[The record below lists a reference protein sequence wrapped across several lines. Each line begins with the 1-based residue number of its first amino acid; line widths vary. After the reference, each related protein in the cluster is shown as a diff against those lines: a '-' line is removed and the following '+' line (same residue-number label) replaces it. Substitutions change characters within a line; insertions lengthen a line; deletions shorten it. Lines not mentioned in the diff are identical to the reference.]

1 MEVAVL
7 WDQPKADFGIL
18 FAISN
23 FDLQGMLNEM
33 GIRASLGP

>member
-1 MEVAVL
+1 ML